1 MKSLWNRI
9 MRPRGGLHAG
19 RYAAIAQLPEGLDT
33 LWLERISRLHP
44 GSGINEK
51 ALRHVAEALLTY
63 FDCLARTDKPCALP
77 SLAAQV
83 LWDAW
88 ADLDSAGLDRLRA
101 HHFPSSADS
110 NPPRSRAQWEEAI
123 ANCLL
128 QARAVAGMSP
138 MTPALPALFLLD
150 QQLALPGGHG
160 WLLSGGR
167 IGYVKLDGRGL
178 MSAVPNFP
186 EVLTPAG
193 MLLAGLV
200 SATAFNDFFAAAHA
214 GSGFGGGDGGGGDGG
229 GGGAGDGCG
238 GDGGGDGGG
247 D

>member
-1 MKSLWNRI
+1 MKSILNRI
-9 MRPRGGLHAG
+9 MRPRGVLHAG
-19 RYAAIAQLPEGLDT
+19 RYASIAQLPEGIDT
-33 LWLERISRLHP
+33 LWLERIARLHP
-44 GSGINEK
+44 GSGVNAK
-51 ALRHVAEALLTY
+51 ALRHVAEGLLTY

-88 ADLDSAGLDRLRA
+88 ADMDKAGLDRLRM
-101 HHFPSSADS
+101 HHFPSTADD
-110 NPPRSRAQWEEAI
+110 NPPRSRPGWEQAI

-160 WLLSGGR
+160 WLISGGR
-167 IGYVKLDGRGL
+167 IGYVKLDARGL
-178 MSAVPNFP
+178 MSAAASFP

-200 SATAFNDFFAAAHA
+200 TAAAFNDFFAAAHA
-214 GSGFGGGDGGGGDGG
+214 GQRLTGGDGGGGDGC
-229 GGGAGDGCG
+229 GAGGNGCG
-238 GDGGGDGGG
+238 GDGGGDGG